1 MSDDIAPDRNLALE
15 AVRATEAA
23 AIAAARF
30 LGGGDERAADQAAV
44 SAMHRAIGKFQVDGT
59 VRIGEGDAGDGKLF
73 VGQKVGT
80 GTGPRADV
88 ALVAIEGTSIV
99 ARGGYNALS
108 VLAMAEEGGFLTV
121 PDIYMDK
128 ITVGPEVA
136 PEAIELDK
144 SPGENLNAVAECM
157 GVAVSDLQVC
167 LLDRPRHGQLVAAIR
182 ETGARIQLIMDG
194 DVNGAVAP
202 GLANS
207 PVDVYMGIGGAPQG
221 VLAAAAL
228 RALGGGMQGRLVI
241 RSADD
246 GAKARDAGIE
256 NPDKKLTL
264 EEMAGGHVTLAATG
278 ITQGPM
284 LNGVRLAP
292 EGAVTHSM
300 VMRSRTGT
308 FRYIEG
314 HHDFR
319 RSRKD

>member
-128 ITVGPEVA
+128 IAVGPEVA

>member
-121 PDIYMDK
+121 PEIYMDK
-128 ITVGPEVA
+128 IAVGPEVA

>member
-128 ITVGPEVA
+128 IAVGPEVA

-167 LLDRPRHGQLVAAIR
+167 LLDRPRHGRLVAAIR

-256 NPDKKLTL
+256 DPDKKLTL